1 MELEGSRH
9 CELTPEE
16 VPTVFVRVTLTL
28 AIDEGDP
35 ESVNC
40 WLYVKALPYCAEPA
54 VVYQA
59 EKSVA
64 AGTITVF

>member
-1 MELEGSRH
+1 M
-9 CELTPEE
+9 
-16 VPTVFVRVTLTL
+16 FVKVTLTL
-28 AIDEGDP
+28 AINEGDP

>member
-1 MELEGSRH
+1 
-9 CELTPEE
+9 
-16 VPTVFVRVTLTL
+16 VFVKVTLTL
-28 AIDEGDP
+28 ATDEAGP

-40 WLYVKALPYCAEPA
+40 WLYVKALPYCAEPG

-64 AGTITVF
+64 AGTMTVF